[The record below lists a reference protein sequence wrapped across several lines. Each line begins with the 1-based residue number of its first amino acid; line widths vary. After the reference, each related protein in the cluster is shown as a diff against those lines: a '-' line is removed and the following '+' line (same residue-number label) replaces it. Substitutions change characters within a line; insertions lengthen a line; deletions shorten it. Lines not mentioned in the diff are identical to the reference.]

1 MLKRGRRIRYRSDL
15 VPPLRPLQTYRLA
28 IYDLGVRQV
37 QFGDE
42 VSGTDKSVRRTNP
55 SIGQIRGG

>member
-1 MLKRGRRIRYRSDL
+1 MMKSDRGIRRRI
-15 VPPLRPLQTYRLA
+15 VPSLRPLKVYRLA
-28 IYDLGVRQV
+28 VNDSKVGQL

-42 VSGTDKSVRRTNP
+42 VSGTDKPGRRTNP